1 MENPLS
7 DDMTIRDYLL
17 GRLDPASET
26 VDRVDE
32 LMLTSAEFLENLGLI
47 EDEIIEE
54 YLEGTLSPA
63 DKQSVESHFLRPPER
78 QRKLQHARLLSSRL
92 ANDADL
98 PDRTKLLQIKPSPAP
113 FAPLSSRSNFR
124 LCTEIAAALLLT
136 VSVMYL
142 WQSRRQLQVALGKS
156 AQQLT
161 QERENSAQINQQLQ
175 SARDLAQ
182 PSTAMLSLFQPSILR
197 SPDESPSKLT
207 IGAGTNKVRVEL
219 ALISSSPRPYNLRLE
234 SAGKTLWSLDHL
246 TPFTS
251 RDGSIL
257 IFEIPATA
265 LPAGENKLLVFQG
278 SELPTS
284 CPFTVFKQ

>member
-92 ANDADL
+92 ANGADL

-124 LCTEIAAALLLT
+124 LCAEIAAALLLT

-197 SPDESPSKLT
+197 SPDESLSKLT
-207 IGAGTNKVRVEL
+207 IGAGTNKV
-219 ALISSSPRPYNLRLE
+219 RLE